1 MSAPVDPAATGGAPS
16 GRARLQRVLRVQRR
30 HATRDAVVGA
40 LLCLAVVVGVSPPT
54 GATNPTAPDDADAVF
69 TAAMVGDLMFARH
82 VEEVAAVR
90 GYDALLEPARP
101 YLAADYVTGNLEQ
114 VVSERDDLPEARKLI
129 HLRGGPE
136 PLGALVDA
144 GFTAVTLANNH
155 TMDHGIPGLSD
166 TLAALEAADLAHVGA
181 GLDLDEAS
189 EVLYQDLGGLR
200 VATLSFT
207 DAYVEGFVAR
217 AFQGGVMGS
226 DETFIV
232 PAIQRARSEADLVV
246 VQFHWGVEYD
256 FSPDR
261 RQRELAELS
270 AAAGA
275 DLIVGHHPH
284 TLQPVERL
292 GDAVVF
298 YSLGNF
304 VFDQGWSRTRETAVA
319 RYHLRPDGVAE
330 ISLHPFFIR
339 EATPRPLTG
348 ATAWYRRL
356 RIHLQLRGEGLDWW
370 RDADRLVAEVDHRHV
385 VERRASRERAADDD

>member
-1 MSAPVDPAATGGAPS
+1 MNGPVDPAGIEGAPS
-16 GRARLQRVLRVQRR
+16 WRGRLQRVLRVQRR
-30 HATRDAVVGA
+30 YATRDALVGA
-40 LLCLAVVVGVSPPT
+40 VLCLAVVLGVSPPS
-54 GATNPTAPDDADAVF
+54 GATNPGAPSADGAVF
-69 TAAMVGDLMFARH
+69 TAALVGDLMFARH
-82 VEEVAAVR
+82 VEEVAAER

-114 VVSERDDLPEARKLI
+114 VVSERNDLPEARKLI
-129 HLRGGPE
+129 HLRGGPD
-136 PLGALVDA
+136 PLEALVDA

-166 TLAALEAADLAHVGA
+166 TLAALEAAELAHVGA
-181 GLDLDEAS
+181 GLDLDAAS
-189 EVLYQDLGGLR
+189 AVLGQDLGGLR

-256 FSPDR
+256 FRPNR
-261 RQRELAELS
+261 RQRELAQLA

-330 ISLHPFFIR
+330 ISLHPFLIR
-339 EATPRPLTG
+339 EATPRPLSGPTS
-348 ATAWYRRL
+348 WYRRL
-356 RIHLQLRGEGLDWW
+356 RIHLQLRGEGLDWR
-370 RDADRLVAEVDHRHV
+370 RDGDRLVTEVDHRHV
-385 VERRASRERAADDD
+385 LEDREPLEGAPVDD